1 MLCTYNSYALFVNIL
16 CQKYSHDILCVNKYS
31 HVHIYIYIY
40 IYIVCTKIFLK
51 KPNSKYLIF
60 FFTKKLTFELKSKCV
75 SILWIG
81 GVGCLTPSP
90 LKTELPSLK
99 SLVQDF
105 GLT

>member
-40 IYIVCTKIFLK
+40 CLYKNLFKKTKFQVS
-51 KPNSKYLIF
+51 NF